1 MMIEDKLS
9 IRALEAHKQGSRQM
23 ATKFLLMWGLDGKT
37 ICNPVPLCVKDVAI
51 KKHSYDSLRTTR
63 AATIGI

>member
-9 IRALEAHKQGSRQM
+9 IRALEAHEQGSRQM
-23 ATKFLLMWGLDGKT
+23 ATKFLLLWGLAGKT
-37 ICNPVPLCVKDVAI
+37 ICNPVSLCVKDVAI